1 MEKFSL
7 QTFIKICIQDTGTRI
22 SELQRKVENIGNG
35 YDFYNSFYRAVS
47 LYIEDGNIDRANVV
61 ISDPANSHERKYN
74 SLAFNAFLKKFGSV
88 KTLCSVE
95 QKAAFTPS
103 NSNFQININPLFALE
118 KAGKRHVYCTWQVQ
132 TPSLSQKYGAVA
144 CHIMRQAFKSTSL
157 ANAEFYFYDLTLG
170 RSYSEKQIT
179 NTTSKIL
186 QADSR
191 MISQELTDL

>member
-74 SLAFNAFLKKFGSV
+74 SLAFNAFLK
-88 KTLCSVE
+88 
-95 QKAAFTPS
+95 
-103 NSNFQININPLFALE
+103 N
-118 KAGKRHVYCTWQVQ
+118 
-132 TPSLSQKYGAVA
+132 
-144 CHIMRQAFKSTSL
+144 
-157 ANAEFYFYDLTLG
+157 LG
-170 RSYSEKQIT
+170 V
-179 NTTSKIL
+179 
-186 QADSR
+186 
-191 MISQELTDL
+191 